1 MTPFPKERIL
11 TGLTYEAFLDR
22 FEKQVQGETPNEIT
36 PDRREL
42 LKLNLHRS
50 KRVTRTTKI
59 SEELKTLV
67 ESITSPQIWLVLTE
81 DWCGDS
87 AQILPQIVRVAEL
100 NDQITLRILP
110 RDENLDIM
118 DVYLT
123 NGNRAIPKLIAYNET
138 GEELFTW
145 GPRPIAAVELIK
157 AEKDSG
163 KSKEEWQKDLHLWY
177 AKNRGEEVNSEL
189 TRILSELKA
198 VA

>member
-11 TGLTYEAFLDR
+11 SGLTYDAFLDR
-22 FEKQVQGETPNEIT
+22 FDKQVQGETPAAVT
-36 PDRREL
+36 PERLEL

-50 KRVTRTTKI
+50 KRVARTTKI
-59 SEELKTLV
+59 SEDLQKLV
-67 ESITSPQIWLVLTE
+67 ESINAPQIWLVLTE

-100 NDQITLRILP
+100 NNNITLRILP

-118 DVYLT
+118 DAYLT
-123 NGNRAIPKLIAYNET
+123 DGNRAIPKLIVYNND

-157 AEKDSG
+157 AEKESG

-189 TRILSELKA
+189 TRILSEPK
-198 VA
+198 VVV

>member
-1 MTPFPKERIL
+1 MTPFSKERIL
-11 TGLTYEAFLDR
+11 AGLTYDAFLDR
-22 FEKQVQGETPNEIT
+22 FEQQVQDETPDDIT
-36 PDRREL
+36 PERLEL

-50 KRVTRTTKI
+50 RRVTRTTKI
-59 SEELKTLV
+59 SEELQSLV
-67 ESITSPQIWLVLTE
+67 ESIASPQLWLVLTE

-100 NDQITLRILP
+100 NDNITLRILP

-118 DVYLT
+118 DEYLT
-123 NGNRAIPKLIAYNET
+123 NGNRAIPKLIAYNDA

-157 AEKDSG
+157 AEKESG

-177 AKNRGEEVNSEL
+177 AKNRGEEVNTEF
-189 TRILSELKA
+189 TRILSERKV

>member
-87 AQILPQIVRVAEL
+87 AQILPQ
-100 NDQITLRILP
+100 
-110 RDENLDIM
+110 
-118 DVYLT
+118 
-123 NGNRAIPKLIAYNET
+123 
-138 GEELFTW
+138 
-145 GPRPIAAVELIK
+145 
-157 AEKDSG
+157 
-163 KSKEEWQKDLHLWY
+163 
-177 AKNRGEEVNSEL
+177 
-189 TRILSELKA
+189 
-198 VA
+198 